1 MIQVYYRI
9 GTNKNE
15 GLSGVNIYFNLAKN
29 TLTTYR
35 SKQKFDLALCNSVWI
50 HMVNNKKIKQ

>member
-9 GTNKNE
+9 GANKNE
-15 GLSGVNIYFNLAKN
+15 GLSGVNTYFNLAKN
-29 TLTTYR
+29 TLATYR
-35 SKQKFDLALCNSVWI
+35 SKQQFNLALCNSVGI